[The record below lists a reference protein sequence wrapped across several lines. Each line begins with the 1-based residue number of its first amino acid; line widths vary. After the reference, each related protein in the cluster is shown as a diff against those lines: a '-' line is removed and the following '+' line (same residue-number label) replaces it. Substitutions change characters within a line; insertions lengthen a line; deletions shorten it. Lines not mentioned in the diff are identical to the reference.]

1 MNLCFLWQISCGS
14 QIFYQYSII
23 LFGLQA
29 PCCPHSAAG
38 LAASEAGHGLPQLLL
53 VSPGLL
59 QEVRQPAPGGGQAAR
74 CGALQVSLISFL
86 GEDVLALPAPDLAL
100 QGALASVSL
109 LLGQVSSWP
118 LYGNFGRLYSSSVS
132 WVYAGLLTP
141 GQNGC
146 QL

>member
-29 PCCPHSAAG
+29 PCRPYRTAGFAAP
-38 LAASEAGHGLPQLLL
+38 EAGHGLPQLLL

-59 QEVRQPAPGGGQAAR
+59 QEVVQPAPGGGQAAR

-100 QGALASVSL
+100 QGALAAIGL
-109 LLGQVSSWP
+109 LLGQQLTVGSRA
-118 LYGNFGRLYSSSVS
+118 GRK
-132 WVYAGLLTP
+132 G
-141 GQNGC
+141 
-146 QL
+146 